1 MQTATLLSNV
11 QSICPD
17 IDIRLI
23 RQGCG
28 ERTISSLTFWA
39 DDLTAVSDTCLYI
52 AKNAAALP
60 PETEGVF
67 LVTQPDFVPPPR
79 AWVFYVSPADFE
91 SCVNILSDLLRQE
104 QQHEAEFSKLLY
116 LMLEHPTLQ
125 HLVDA
130 IASFFDRSVIV
141 TALSFRLMAKSDSV
155 PITDPI
161 WQDIIRSG
169 YCTYEFIEVVNAL
182 MPPEMVNQPSN
193 AYEVKCTQSKE
204 KKLCNS
210 LFRNQK
216 HIGYLTILD
225 NEKGLLPYHYEYL
238 PQCSALIVKLLE
250 GMPHFHSM
258 SVEQIED
265 IFVNLLCGESP
276 EVSVQRIQA
285 AHIQLPEEMRCCIV
299 CPKSETSHDMHYL
312 QKCLSSLF
320 PSGFFF
326 VHDDHL
332 IALLNKNAVP
342 FFRSLDE
349 SLKSIIKQVG
359 ISSIFGNIR
368 ELSVHYVCALRACE
382 ISNRLNDGKTICEY
396 DSYVFYDLL
405 LSAPDPDLV
414 KRNIHP
420 SFETLH
426 QYDLSHASN
435 LLGTLMKYI
444 EYGFNI
450 NQTAEVL
457 YLHRN
462 SLRNR
467 LEKICELTGLI
478 FDDQAILFRL
488 ECSLRINS
496 LLHLYAT

>member
-1 MQTATLLSNV
+1 MQTSTLLSNV
-11 QSICPD
+11 QRIDPLL
-17 IDIRLI
+17 DIRLI
-23 RQGCG
+23 QQGSG
-28 ERTISSLTFWA
+28 
-39 DDLTAVSDTCLYI
+39 DLTIRSIMFWSDDVTVLSDACLYMVKAEACPVPA
-52 AKNAAALP
+52 AKGA
-60 PETEGVF
+60 F
-67 LVTQPDFVPPPR
+67 LVAQADFVPPPQ
-79 AWVFYVSPADFE
+79 AWVFYVNPADFE
-91 SCVNILSDLLRQE
+91 ACVNILSDILRQE
-104 QQHEAEFSKLLY
+104 QQREAEFSKLLY

-125 HLVDA
+125 ELVDA

-182 MPPEMVNQPSN
+182 MPPEMINQPSK
-193 AYEVKCTQSKE
+193 AYEIKCTQSKE

-225 NEKGLLPYHYEYL
+225 NEKGLEPYHYEYL
-238 PQCSALIVKLLE
+238 PRCSALIVKLLE
-250 GMPHFHSM
+250 SLPHFHSM

-265 IFVNLLCGESP
+265 IFVNLLCGENP

-285 AHIQLPEEMRCCIV
+285 AHIQLPKEMRCCII
-299 CPKSETSHDMHYL
+299 CPESDTSHDMHYL

-326 VHDDHL
+326 VYDDHL
-332 IALLNKNAVP
+332 IALLNKNAVS
-342 FFRSLDE
+342 FFQSLDE
-349 SLKSIIKQVG
+349 SLKSIIRQVG
-359 ISSIFGNIR
+359 ISSIFGSIR
-368 ELSVHYVCALRACE
+368 DLNVHYECALRACE
-382 ISNRLNDGKTICEY
+382 ISSRLNDGKSICEY

-405 LSAPDPDLV
+405 LSSSKPDLV

-435 LLGTLMKYI
+435 LLGTLAKYI
-444 EYGFNI
+444 ECGFNI
-450 NQTAEVL
+450 NQAAEAL

-467 LEKICELTGLI
+467 LEKICELTGLN
-478 FDDQAILFRL
+478 FENQAVLFRL
-488 ECSLRINS
+488 ECSLRVNS

>member
-1 MQTATLLSNV
+1 MQIGTLLSDV
-11 QSICPD
+11 QSIDPTL
-17 IDIRLI
+17 DIRLI
-23 RQGCG
+23 RQGCD
-28 ERTISSLTFWA
+28 EHTIRSITFWS
-39 DDLTAVSDTCLYI
+39 DDVTVLSDACLYMI
-52 AKNAAALP
+52 NTEVRAAPKA
-60 PETEGVF
+60 EGVF
-67 LVTQPDFVPPPR
+67 LVTRTDFVPPPR
-79 AWVFYVSPADFE
+79 SWVFYVNAADFE
-91 SCVNILSDLLRQE
+91 NCVNILSGILRQE
-104 QQHEAEFSKLLY
+104 QQREAEFSKLLY

-125 HLVDA
+125 ELVDA
-130 IASFFDRSVIV
+130 IARFFDRSVIV

-169 YCTYEFIEVVNAL
+169 YCTYEFIEVVNTL
-182 MPPEMVNQPSN
+182 MPPEMVNQPSK

-238 PQCSALIVKLLE
+238 PRCSALIVKLLE
-250 GMPHFHSM
+250 SLPHFHSM

-265 IFVNLLCGESP
+265 IFVNLLCGENP
-276 EVSVQRIQA
+276 EVSVQRIRA
-285 AHIQLPEEMRCCIV
+285 AHIQLPDEMRCCIV
-299 CPKSETSHDMHYL
+299 CPQSETSHDMHYL

-332 IALLNKNAVP
+332 VALLNKNAVS

-349 SLKSIIKQVG
+349 SLKSIIRQVG
-359 ISSIFGNIR
+359 ISSIFCDIQ
-368 ELSVHYVCALRACE
+368 ELNVHYECALRACE
-382 ISNRLNDGKTICEY
+382 ISGQLNDGKRICEY

-405 LSAPDPDLV
+405 LSNPKPDLV

-426 QYDLSHASN
+426 RYDLSHASG
-435 LLGTLMKYI
+435 LLGTLTKYI
-444 EYGFNI
+444 ECGFNI
-450 NQTAEVL
+450 NRTAEAL

-467 LEKICELTGLI
+467 LEKICELTGLD
-478 FDDQAILFRL
+478 FEDQAVLFRL
-488 ECSLRINS
+488 ECSLRVNA
-496 LLHLYAT
+496 LLHLYAI